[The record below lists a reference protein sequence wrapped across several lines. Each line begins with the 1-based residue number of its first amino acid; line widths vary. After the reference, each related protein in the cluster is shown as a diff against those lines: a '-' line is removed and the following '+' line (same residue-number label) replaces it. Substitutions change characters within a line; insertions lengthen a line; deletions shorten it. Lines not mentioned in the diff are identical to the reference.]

1 MIRNKKNRLI
11 DCCLILLILLLNP
24 IISTFI
30 FETKSSLPDTY
41 AYIAQAENLY
51 RNFQFHTGAWG
62 HIDNS
67 LILPPLYPLLIAFF
81 IAFGMGGFDSAIL
94 ISQLSGFLFS
104 IFVFLYLC
112 AFTNRIVAVV
122 SVLSIQLTY
131 IYFNFASLA
140 LTEALFM
147 ALLTC
152 TLLLI
157 YRFINN
163 PDKAMFIY
171 PVILGIAC
179 SLVFLG
185 REIGITI
192 LLLVLIFPIF
202 NILQEGIRANHTS
215 YKQIIMIIFGFSI
228 LTVPYYLIRTIQT
241 GQDPLTRSFRLGDY
255 IVEVSDAHIIRKIE
269 TLKTTPVNTYIDI
282 YKNRRELMELLPD
295 GSEMLGYVVYAGN
308 ENEGYKIYDRII
320 STIQAPEKYIGQFF
334 DKLILLKTDAGTGV
348 FILFVILSITA
359 FVYPVSASSRRNR
372 IIIPLFV
379 VLYLFFLSVFPSQIS
394 RYVEIIIPLLLM
406 HICLELYVLIDSF
419 FSKKMVDK
427 NIVTGIILIIFP
439 VIVLAGSPKLFY
451 DKHIFPHNQ
460 VIKKKLD
467 ELNAVVNGEPI
478 FAQFP
483 ALAHSIGGQ
492 FRQLPNDRI
501 DKVAQYAGR
510 TGVRWMLLVFI
521 PEERGVMQYWT
532 IANEWISLENLEQ
545 YHPEIVKYCCGW
557 HDAES
562 ESDWR
567 LYSFKY

>member
-1 MIRNKKNRLI
+1 MIRIKKSKLI
-11 DCCLILLILLLNP
+11 DISLILLILLLNP

-81 IAFGMGGFDSAIL
+81 ITFGMSGIDSAIL

-104 IFVFLYLC
+104 IFAFLYLC

-140 LTEALFM
+140 LTEALFI
-147 ALLTC
+147 ALLSG

-157 YRFINN
+157 YKFINK

-179 SLVFLG
+179 SLVFLS

-192 LLLVLIFPIF
+192 LILVLIFSLF
-202 NILQEGIRANHTS
+202 NILQEGIHPGNTS
-215 YKQIIMIIFGFSI
+215 YKKVIMIIFGFSI
-228 LTVPYYLIRTIQT
+228 LTIPYYYVRTIQT
-241 GQDPLTRSFRLGDY
+241 GQDPLSRNFRLGDY
-255 IVEVSDAHIIRKIE
+255 MVEISDVHIVRKIE
-269 TLKTTPVNTYIDI
+269 MLKTTTVNTYIEI
-282 YKNRRELMELLPD
+282 YKTRRELMELLPD
-295 GSEMLGYVVYAGN
+295 SSEMLGYVVYADN
-308 ENEGYKIYDRII
+308 DKEKYKIYSRII
-320 STIQAPEKYIGQFF
+320 STIQTPEKYIGQIF
-334 DKLILLKTDAGTGV
+334 DKLILLKMGAGTGV

-359 FVYPVSASSRRNR
+359 FLYPVSARSRRTR

-379 VLYLFFLSVFPSQIS
+379 VLYLLLLAVFPSQIS
-394 RYVEIIIPLLLM
+394 RYVEIIIPLLLI

-419 FSKKMVDK
+419 AGKKMMSK
-427 NIVTGIILIIFP
+427 NIVTGTILIIFP

-451 DKHIFPHNQ
+451 DKQIFSHNELMN
-460 VIKKKLD
+460 KKLD
-467 ELNAVVNGEPI
+467 ELSAVVNGEPV
-478 FAQFP
+478 FTQFP
-483 ALAHSIGGQ
+483 AVAYSVGGQ
-492 FRQLPNDRI
+492 YRLLPNDRI
-501 DKVAQYAGR
+501 DKVARYAGK
-510 TGVRWMLLVFI
+510 TGVRWMLLVLV
-521 PEERGVMQYWT
+521 PEEREVIQYWT
-532 IANEWISLENLEQ
+532 NANEWIFLGNLEQ
-545 YHPEIVKYCCGW
+545 YYPEIVEYCCGW
-557 HDAES
+557 HDDES